1 MPSVK
6 VKTDHFCG
14 LMVHINDAYFLFLW
28 IDQFGFSIIFPYSV
42 VFNLIYLVQQLLLTN
57 CVGYIFAGSFKG
69 GGNQCI
75 LAGQDSVLSTF
86 HGSYHTG

>member
-1 MPSVK
+1 MMLIS
-6 VKTDHFCG
+6 
-14 LMVHINDAYFLFLW
+14 
-28 IDQFGFSIIFPYSV
+28 GFSGLISLGSASLSPYSV

-75 LAGQDSVLSTF
+75 LAGQDSVL
-86 HGSYHTG
+86 